1 MSLWA
6 SIISAF
12 AGVFHRSRMDVEI
25 DEELRSHI
33 EHRADDL
40 VRDGLSR
47 AEAERRAR
55 IEFGAYERL
64 KEESHDA
71 LGGHFVGAVI
81 EDVRYGV
88 RLLRRSPGFALTV
101 ILLLGLGIGAT
112 TAVFSLVDAVLLKP
126 LPYPDSE
133 QIVMPWIVPP
143 RGANI
148 GGYEKFPW
156 DPIQFHAAE
165 KETQT
170 YRYMG
175 AFESANFNLTGVGE
189 PALLEGLRVSW
200 GFFPALGV
208 QPALGRIFTQ
218 EEDQPGHEHEVLLSN
233 AMWRERFDANA
244 GIVGRVI
251 DLNGTQ
257 YTVVGVM
264 PAGFNFPHANE
275 MPSDFNF
282 PRDAELWVPA
292 AMPMVTPRF
301 TPSELALVGR
311 LQSGVSVAQAQAN
324 MELFASRMDR
334 LYPKAKGWFGSMVT
348 PLKLQVA
355 GDTERPLLLM
365 LSAVG
370 VVLLIVCFNVASL
383 LLTRAI
389 GRRREFTLRA
399 ALGAGRRRILRQL
412 LTESLLLSCAGGIA
426 GMGLGLTG
434 VWAVRNFGPST
445 IPRLNEAHPDLRIFA
460 FTLAVTL
467 LTGILFGLAPAL
479 SATRINLVESLKEG
493 GQKSGSASHQP
504 QLRNALVAVQIGMAL
519 VLVTTSGLLTR
530 TFVHLLNVDAGFR
543 AEHVLTFELSLPST
557 RYPDRQHIAQFY
569 EQALPRLRAVAGVES
584 VAITEA
590 VPMGDVPEATVI
602 RVPDHPPVTG
612 NTQPMVNYTIA
623 SPDLFRTLGTPLL
636 RGRDLADSDN
646 DGALG
651 ATVIN
656 LAMAKE
662 YWPNEDAL
670 GKKLVIPA
678 HPDRPIFV
686 VGIVADTKHTS
697 LREDPTPEMFVP
709 YTQDAWP
716 SMAIMQVV
724 LKSRAAPDAAISGA
738 RSAVHAIDPGLPV
751 ARVTTLSA
759 MTDSALSRERFSMV
773 LLGFFGAFSL
783 LLAAVG
789 IYGVISYSVGQQT
802 REIGIRMA
810 LGAQRENIFRGVLG
824 HGLRLAAVGIG
835 LGVVAAYGVGQAL
848 TSYLYGVKAYDPLTF
863 IGVALTLAAVAVLA
877 GFFPARRAASIDPM
891 QALRTE

>member
-1 MSLWA
+1 MKAWTL
-6 SIISAF
+6 IVSAV
-12 AGVFHRSRMDVEI
+12 GGLVHRPQMNGDI
-25 DEELRSHI
+25 DDELRSHI
-33 EHRADDL
+33 QHRADDL
-40 VRDGLSR
+40 EHRGVSR
-47 AEAERRAR
+47 EGAERQAR

-71 LGGHFVGAVI
+71 LGGHFLGTLADDI
-81 EDVRYGV
+81 RFGI
-88 RLLRRSPGFALTV
+88 RLLRKSPGFALTV

-126 LPYPDSE
+126 LPYPDPGE
-133 QIVMPWIVPP
+133 IVMPWIVPP
-143 RGANI
+143 KGAEV

-156 DPIQFHAAE
+156 DPTQFHAAE

-170 YRYMG
+170 FRYLG

-218 EEDQPGHEHEVLLSN
+218 QEDQPGHEHEVLLSN
-233 AMWRERFDANA
+233 AVWLERFNRDA

-251 DLNGTQ
+251 DLNGTA
-257 YTVVGVM
+257 YTVVGIM
-264 PAGFNFPHANE
+264 PAGFAFPHANE
-275 MPSDFNF
+275 MPPDFTF

-292 AMPMVTPRF
+292 AMPAVTPRF

-311 LQSGVSVAQAQAN
+311 LQPGISVARAQAN
-324 MELFASRMDR
+324 MDLYASRMDR
-334 LYPKAKGWFGSMVT
+334 LFPKAKGWFGSMVT
-348 PLKLQVA
+348 PLKKQVA
-355 GDTERPLLLM
+355 GDAEQPLMLM

-370 VVLLIVCFNVASL
+370 AVLLIVCFNVASL

-389 GRRREFTLRA
+389 GRGREFTLRA

-412 LTESLLLSCAGGIA
+412 LTESLLLSSAGGA
-426 GMGLGLTG
+426 AGLGLGFIG
-434 VWAVRNFGPST
+434 VWAMRNFGPAS
-445 IPRLNEAHPDLRIFA
+445 IPRLSEAHPDLRIFA
-460 FTLAVTL
+460 FALGVTG

-479 SATRINLVESLKEG
+479 GAARINLVEALKEG
-493 GQKSGSASHQP
+493 GQKSGSASHRP
-504 QLRNALVAVQIGMAL
+504 RLRNALVVVQVGMAL
-519 VLVTTSGLLTR
+519 VLVITAGLMMR
-530 TFVHLLNVDAGFR
+530 TFLHLLNVDGGFR
-543 AEHVLTFELSLPST
+543 AEHVLTFELSLPAT
-557 RYPDRQHIAQFY
+557 RYPDRHRIAEFY
-569 EQALPRLRAVAGVES
+569 RQALPQLRAVAGVES
-584 VAITEA
+584 AAITEA

-602 RVPDHPPVTG
+602 RVPDHPPVIG
-612 NTQPMVNYTIA
+612 NAQPMVNYTIV

-646 DGALG
+646 DDAPG

-656 LAMAKE
+656 RAMAQH

-670 GKKLVIPA
+670 GKRLVIPA
-678 HPDRPIFV
+678 HPERPIFV

-697 LREDPTPEMFVP
+697 LRESFSPEMFVP

-716 SMAIMQVV
+716 SMSIMQVV
-724 LKSRAAPDAAISGA
+724 LKSRAAPDTVIGGA
-738 RSAVHAIDPGLPV
+738 RDALHAIDAGLPV

-759 MTDSALSRERFSMV
+759 MTDSALSKEKFSML

-810 LGAQRENIFRGVLG
+810 LGARRESVFRAVLG
-824 HGLRLAAVGIG
+824 HGLRLASVGIG
-835 LGVVAAYGVGQAL
+835 LGVVAALGVGRML
-848 TSYLYGVKAYDPLTF
+848 TSYLYDVKSYDPVTF
-863 IGVALTLAAVAVLA
+863 IAVALVLAAVAVLA
-877 GFFPARRAASIDPM
+877 GLVPARRAASIDPM